1 MEGEDFRRCTEVR
14 RRNESECRELMLQVS
29 VSVSGAL
36 TVNDERS
43 ETYLSEMFSLSRRD
57 DDCDSFRDDL
67 VPFEPLH
74 LDVIPRTML
83 VLLRHLSTVREVQG
97 P

>member
-1 MEGEDFRRCTEVR
+1 MGRRD
-14 RRNESECRELMLQVS
+14 ESERRELMLQVRAS
-29 VSVSGAL
+29 VLGTR
-36 TVNDERS
+36 TVDDERV

-57 DDCDSFRDDL
+57 DDCDSLQDDL

-83 VLLRHLSTVREVQG
+83 VLLRHLSTIREVQG